1 MTLSILRL
9 MPVAA
14 ATVLTLS
21 AVSVASADEI
31 FTTNG
36 VAINGYDAVAYFTD
50 HKPVKGSNKYTTS
63 FKGATFQFASAAH
76 RDAFAKDPERYAP
89 QYGGYCAFGTA
100 QGHKA
105 TTEPQAFTV
114 IDQKLYLNYND
125 AVRAQWQSDTGGY
138 IEKADTNWD
147 KVKAQP
153 AP

>member
-1 MTLSILRL
+1 MTLSIQRL
-9 MPVAA
+9 TPLTA
-14 ATVLTLS
+14 ATALTLL
-21 AVSVASADEI
+21 AVSGAFAGEI

-50 HKPVKGSNKYTTS
+50 NKPVKGSNKYTTS

-114 IDQKLYLNYND
+114 VDQKLYLNYND
-125 AVRAQWQSDTGGY
+125 DVRETWKKDVTGN
-138 IEKADTNWD
+138 IKTADANWD
-147 KVKAQP
+147 KVRVQP
-153 AP
+153 EP